1 MLGLYDS
8 AVLTEAVE
16 GIAAGT
22 RCVLVDALDGRGM
35 WLVEC
40 FDAAGVSIDVVTAN
54 ISMLEALPRQVGKAS
69 QPVA

>member
-8 AVLTEAVE
+8 AVLKEAVE

-40 FDAAGVSIDVVTAN
+40 FDAAGASMDVVAAD
-54 ISMLEALPRQVGKAS
+54 ISVLEAPPRRAGETS
-69 QPVA
+69 QSAA